1 MAVEFPFP
9 FELFVIGPLLIGGAA
24 LLAKLAP
31 ALIRSLRQRSYDQ
44 HAVGEMARWVL
55 RVDPQAAREADAS
68 RRLIAGLHPGIRRG
82 LSAWAVGW
90 PQVCLDVTWSG
101 RAASWEIRAPRQL
114 AGMVE
119 AAVSAAYPEA
129 ELRPVAIN
137 DPGRPAQWLAL
148 SGTAPDRAAGQR
160 AASSITPALVELLAR
175 LRGRHAARW
184 TIRLRPL
191 TIANELASGSGVPSL
206 GASVLAAMFNQPM
219 PRPSA
224 ESRPITTEPSVRFAA
239 TVELEA
245 WSVPPAVARPWLFD
259 AMGLVGVLRAT
270 GWRVTGRI
278 GGPPRSLIVDPDAIA
293 ELWSPPARSDEA
305 RAVEVLHSR
314 LLPAPARLL
323 AGERPIGRHG
333 EDIVYLPSEVFL
345 RHAAFIGG
353 TGSGKSTQLVALAA
367 DDLAAG
373 RGFTFLDPHGDAVER
388 LLDAVP
394 REHIERVH
402 LIRLAE
408 REAPRGFNFLELDG
422 ADPELVAVQ
431 FVDTLYDLYAK
442 YSGPKQTHYLRMALL
457 TLLAREPE
465 ADGPWTV
472 VDLYQLLV
480 NRDVRRRFTADL
492 ADEVLRDFWQH
503 EWPLDSPRAREQSV
517 EAVLNKLGGF
527 IAYPT
532 IRDIVGA
539 RHSTIRPRAVM
550 DSGEVLLV
558 DLSRVGRDHAR
569 LFGSMLIGRY
579 YIDAM
584 ARQGTAAGSRTP
596 HQLYVDEVHN
606 FDTSSLR
613 GILTETRK
621 FALGLTLATQ
631 YVRRLQP
638 ELADALRSNVA
649 TLGLLQPAQTDVAD
663 LADLFAPLTARD
675 LLNLPRFR
683 MALRSQVD
691 GERLV
696 ITPEVLR
703 QPAALGSTDA
713 VRRSSDARDARW
725 RA

>member
-1 MAVEFPFP
+1 MAVELPIP
-9 FELFVIGPLLIGGAA
+9 FELLLIGPALLGGWLLLTKVGPALLGAA
-24 LLAKLAP
+24 
-31 ALIRSLRQRSYDQ
+31 RQRAYDERV
-44 HAVGEMARWVL
+44 AGEMARWVL
-55 RVDPQAAREADAS
+55 RVDPQAARDPDAP
-68 RRLIAGLHPGIRRG
+68 RRLIASLHPGIRRG
-82 LSAWAVGW
+82 LSGWAVGW
-90 PQVCLDVTWSG
+90 PQVSLDVMWSG
-101 RAASWEIRAPRQL
+101 HAATWEIRAPRQL
-114 AGMVE
+114 AGMIE
-119 AAVSAAYPEA
+119 AATSAAYPEA
-129 ELRPVAIN
+129 ELQTLATD
-137 DPGRPAQWLAL
+137 DPGRPAHWLAL
-148 SGTAPDRAAGQR
+148 SGSAPERARGRR
-160 AASSITPALVELLAR
+160 ASWPVTPALVELLAR
-175 LRGRHAARW
+175 FRGRHPARW

-191 TIANELASGSGVPSL
+191 PIGSEVDAARGRSSL
-206 GASVLAAMFNQPM
+206 GASVVAALFNQPM
-219 PRPSA
+219 SHRVDDGRPM
-224 ESRPITTEPSVRFAA
+224 TTEPTIRFAA
-239 TVELEA
+239 TVELET
-245 WSVPPAVARPWLFD
+245 WSSFAVARPWLFN
-259 AMGLVGVLRAT
+259 AMGMVGLLRAN
-270 GWRVTGRI
+270 GWRVTAKIDGRS
-278 GGPPRSLIVDPDAIA
+278 RSLIADPDAIA

-323 AGERPIGRHG
+323 TGERPIGRDG
-333 EDIVYLPSEVFL
+333 GQNVYLPDEVFQ

-353 TGSGKSTQLVALAA
+353 TGSGKSTQMVGLAA

-394 REHIERVH
+394 PEHVERVH
-402 LIRLAE
+402 VIRLAE

-431 FVDTLYDLYAK
+431 FVDTLYDLYTR

-465 ADGPWTV
+465 AGGPWTV

-492 ADEVLRDFWQH
+492 RDEVLRDFWQH

-550 DSGEVLLV
+550 DAGEVLLV

-584 ARQGTAAGSRTP
+584 ARQGTPTARRTP

-621 FALGLTLATQ
+621 FHLGLTLATQ

-638 ELADALRSNVA
+638 ELAEALRSNVA
-649 TLGLLQPAQTDVAD
+649 TLGLLQPAQADVAD

-696 ITPEVLR
+696 ITPEVLLHGGS
-703 QPAALGSTDA
+703 LGSA
-713 VRRSSDARDARW
+713 EVVRRSSDIRDRRW

>member
-9 FELFVIGPLLIGGAA
+9 LELFLIGPALLGGAFV
-24 LLAKLAP
+24 LAKVGP
-31 ALIRSLRQRSYDQ
+31 ALIGAVRQRAYDDG
-44 HAVGEMARWVL
+44 AVREMACWIL
-55 RVDPQAAREADAS
+55 RVDPQMARDRAASGRF
-68 RRLIAGLHPGIRRG
+68 IAALHPGVRRG

-90 PQVCLDVTWSG
+90 PHLSLAVMWSG
-101 RAASWEIRAPRQL
+101 RAATWEIRAPRQL
-114 AGMVE
+114 SRLVE
-119 AAVSAAYPEA
+119 AAASAIYPEA
-129 ELRPVAIN
+129 ELQPV
-137 DPGRPAQWLAL
+137 PAQDLGPPNVTLAL
-148 SGTAPDRAAGQR
+148 SGSPPEVAGTAPV
-160 AASSITPALVELLAR
+160 TPALVELLAR
-175 LRGRHAARW
+175 LPANRLARW
-184 TIRLRPL
+184 TIRLRPMPV
-191 TIANELASGSGVPSL
+191 SDRSPGSNGIPSL
-206 GASVLAAMFNQPM
+206 GSAVVAALFNQPM
-219 PRPSA
+219 TRSSEVRSSSGDGPPA
-224 ESRPITTEPSVRFAA
+224 VRFAA
-239 TVELEA
+239 TVLLET
-245 WSVPPAVARPWLFD
+245 WSEPAVARPWLFD
-259 AMGLVGVLRAT
+259 AMSLVGLLRAD
-270 GWRVTGRI
+270 GWRVKARI
-278 GGPPRSLIVDPDAIA
+278 GGPGRPIIAGPDAIA
-293 ELWSPPARSDEA
+293 QLWSAPAHSDEA

-314 LLPAPARLL
+314 QLPAPAGLL
-323 AGERPIGRHG
+323 SGERPIGRQG
-333 EDIVYLPSEVFL
+333 ERIVHLPNEVFL

-353 TGSGKSTQLVALAA
+353 TGSGKSTQLMALAA

-394 REHIERVH
+394 DEHVERVH

-408 REAPRGFNFLELDG
+408 RESPRGFNFLELGG

-492 ADEVLRDFWQH
+492 SDEVLRDFWQH

-550 DSGEVLLV
+550 DAGEVLLV

-584 ARQGTAAGSRTP
+584 ARQGVPTARRTP

-621 FALGLTLATQ
+621 FHLGLTLATQ

-638 ELADALRSNVA
+638 ELAEALRSNVA
-649 TLGLLQPAQTDVAD
+649 TLGLLQPAPADVD
-663 LADLFAPLTARD
+663 ELAGLFAPLTARD

-703 QPAALGSTDA
+703 EPAPLGSTDA
-713 VRRSSDARDARW
+713 VRRSTDARDGRW

>member
-9 FELFVIGPLLIGGAA
+9 FELFLIGPALFGGAL
-24 LLAKLAP
+24 LLAKVGP
-31 ALIRSLRQRSYDQ
+31 ALIGAARQRAYDDR
-44 HAVGEMARWVL
+44 ATREMVRWIL
-55 RVDPQAAREADAS
+55 RVDPQMARDRAAPGRF
-68 RRLIAGLHPGIRRG
+68 IAALHPGVRRG

-90 PQVCLDVTWSG
+90 PQLNLEVMWSG
-101 RAASWEIRAPRQL
+101 RAATWEIRAPRQL
-114 AGMVE
+114 SRLVE
-119 AAVSAAYPEA
+119 AAASATYPEA
-129 ELRPVAIN
+129 ELQPV
-137 DPGRPAQWLAL
+137 PAHDLGPPNMTLAL
-148 SGTAPDRAAGQR
+148 SGSPPEVSGTAPV
-160 AASSITPALVELLAR
+160 TPALVELLAQLPVNR
-175 LRGRHAARW
+175 LARW
-184 TIRLRPL
+184 SIHLRAMPL
-191 TIANELASGSGVPSL
+191 NDRSPGPRGVPSL
-206 GASVLAAMFNQPM
+206 GSAVVAALFNQPIARPSES
-219 PRPSA
+219 PRPLEDSPA
-224 ESRPITTEPSVRFAA
+224 VRFAT
-239 TVELEA
+239 TVLLET
-245 WSVPPAVARPWLFD
+245 WSEPAVARPWLFD
-259 AMGLVGVLRAT
+259 AMGLVGLLRAD
-270 GWRVTGRI
+270 GWRVKAEI
-278 GGPPRSLIVDPDAIA
+278 GGHPRPIIAGPDAIA
-293 ELWSPPARSDEA
+293 QLWSAPGHADEA

-314 LLPAPARLL
+314 QLPAPAGLL
-323 AGERPIGRHG
+323 YGERPIGRQG
-333 EDIVYLPSEVFL
+333 ERVVHLPNEVFL

-353 TGSGKSTQLVALAA
+353 TGSGKSTQLMALAA

-394 REHIERVH
+394 DEHVERVH

-408 REAPRGFNFLELDG
+408 RESPRGFNFLELGG

-492 ADEVLRDFWQH
+492 SDEVLRDFWQH

-550 DSGEVLLV
+550 DAGEVLLV

-584 ARQGTAAGSRTP
+584 ARQGTPTARRTP

-621 FALGLTLATQ
+621 FHLGLTLATQ

-638 ELADALRSNVA
+638 ELAEALRSNVA
-649 TLGLLQPAQTDVAD
+649 TLGLLQPAPADVD
-663 LADLFAPLTARD
+663 ELAGLFAPLTARD

-683 MALRSQVD
+683 MALRSR
-691 GERLV
+691 GRRRAAGHHAR
-696 ITPEVLR
+696 VLHE
-703 QPAALGSTDA
+703 PASLGSTDA
-713 VRRSSDARDARW
+713 VRRSSDARDGRW

>member
-9 FELFVIGPLLIGGAA
+9 VELLLIGPALLGGAFV
-24 LLAKLAP
+24 LAKLGL
-31 ALIRSLRQRSYDQ
+31 ALVGAARQRAYDNG
-44 HAVGEMARWVL
+44 AMREMARWVL
-55 RVDPQAAREADAS
+55 RVDPQMARDRGAAGRF
-68 RRLIAGLHPGIRRG
+68 IAALHPGVRRG

-90 PQVCLDVTWSG
+90 PQLSLEVMWYG
-101 RAASWEIRAPRQL
+101 RAAMWEIRAPRQL
-114 AGMVE
+114 SRLVE
-119 AAVSAAYPEA
+119 AAASTIYPEA
-129 ELRPVAIN
+129 ELQPV
-137 DPGRPAQWLAL
+137 PAQDLGPPNMTLAL
-148 SGTAPDRAAGQR
+148 SGSPPEVAGS
-160 AASSITPALVELLAR
+160 ATVTSALVELLAR
-175 LRGRHAARW
+175 LPANRLARW
-184 TIRLRPL
+184 TIQLRPMPVSDRSS
-191 TIANELASGSGVPSL
+191 ASNAAPSL
-206 GASVLAAMFNQPM
+206 AWALVAALLNQPTT
-219 PRPSA
+219 RSA
-224 ESRPITTEPSVRFAA
+224 EAHSSPEDAPAVRFAA
-239 TVELEA
+239 TVLLET
-245 WSVPPAVARPWLFD
+245 WSEPAVARAWLFD
-259 AMGLVGVLRAT
+259 AMSLVALLRAD
-270 GWRVTGRI
+270 GWRVQARI
-278 GGPPRSLIVDPDAIA
+278 GGHPRPIITNPDAIA
-293 ELWSPPARSDEA
+293 QLWSAPAGADEA

-314 LLPAPARLL
+314 QLPVPAALLS
-323 AGERPIGRHG
+323 GERPIGRQG
-333 EDIVYLPSEVFL
+333 QRVVYLPNEVFL

-394 REHIERVH
+394 DEHVERVH

-408 REAPRGFNFLELDG
+408 RESPRGFNFLELGG

-465 ADGPWTV
+465 AEGPWTV

-539 RHSTIRPRAVM
+539 RHSTIRPRAMM
-550 DSGEVLLV
+550 DAGEVLLV

-584 ARQGTAAGSRTP
+584 ARQGTPPARRTP

-638 ELADALRSNVA
+638 ELAEALRSNVA
-649 TLGLLQPAQTDVAD
+649 TLGLLQPAPADVD
-663 LADLFAPLTARD
+663 ELAGLFAPLSPRD

-683 MALRSQVD
+683 MALRSQIG

-703 QPAALGSTDA
+703 EPASLGSTDA
-713 VRRSSDARDARW
+713 VRRSSDARDGRW

>member
-1 MAVEFPFP
+1 MAVEFPLSL
-9 FELFVIGPLLIGGAA
+9 ELLLIGPLLIGGPL
-24 LLAKLAP
+24 LLAKIGP
-31 ALIRSLRQRSYDQ
+31 ALIGALRQRAYDDR
-44 HAVGEMARWVL
+44 AGREIARWIL
-55 RVDPQAAREADAS
+55 RVDPQAARDADAP
-68 RRLIAGLHPGIRRG
+68 RRLIAGLHPGVRRG
-82 LSAWAVGW
+82 LSVWAVGW
-90 PQVCLDVTWSG
+90 PQIHLDVMWSG
-101 RAASWEIRAPRQL
+101 SSATWEIRAPCQL
-114 AGMVE
+114 RGMVQ
-119 AAVSAAYPEA
+119 AAVRAAYPEA
-129 ELRPVAIN
+129 ELQPVATV
-137 DPGRPAQWLAL
+137 DHGQPAQWLAL
-148 SGTAPDRAAGQR
+148 SGSAPDRGSAHR
-160 AASSITPALVELLAR
+160 VPMPITPALVEMLASNR
-175 LRGRHAARW
+175 ERHLARW

-191 TIANELASGSGVPSL
+191 PIASNSTADGRVPSL
-206 GASVLAAMFNQPM
+206 GASVVAATFNQPM
-219 PRPSA
+219 PRLADRNRPVNTESA
-224 ESRPITTEPSVRFAA
+224 VRFAA
-239 TVELEA
+239 SVELQA
-245 WSVPPAVARPWLFD
+245 WSTPAVTRRWLFD
-259 AMGLVGVLRAT
+259 AMGLVGLLRAN
-270 GWRVTGRI
+270 GWRVTGTI
-278 GGPPRSLIVDPDAIA
+278 GGHPRPVVAEPEAVA
-293 ELWSPPARSDEA
+293 ELWSPPTRDDES
-305 RAVEVLHSR
+305 RAVEILHSR
-314 LLPAPARLL
+314 LLPAPAVLRS
-323 AGERPIGRHG
+323 GERPIGRHG
-333 EDIVYLPSEVFL
+333 DQTVYLPAEMFL

-394 REHIERVH
+394 AEHVDRVH

-457 TLLAREPE
+457 TLLARQPE

-550 DSGEVLLV
+550 DAGEVLLV

-584 ARQGTAAGSRTP
+584 ARQGTTTGTRTP

-621 FALGLTLATQ
+621 FHLGLTLATQ

-638 ELADALRSNVA
+638 ELAEALRSNVA
-649 TLGLLQPAQTDVAD
+649 TIGLLQPSPADVADVAD
-663 LADLFAPLTARD
+663 LFEPLTRRD

-683 MALRSQVD
+683 MALRSEVG

-696 ITPEVLR
+696 ITPDVLPG
-703 QPAALGSTDA
+703 PASLGSTGS
-713 VRRSSDARDARW
+713 VRRGSDARDGRW

>member
-9 FELFVIGPLLIGGAA
+9 VELLLIGPALLGAA
-24 LLAKLAP
+24 FVLAKVGP
-31 ALIRSLRQRSYDQ
+31 ALIGAVRQRAYDDG
-44 HAVGEMARWVL
+44 AMREMGRWIL
-55 RVDPQAAREADAS
+55 RVDPQMARDRAAPGRF
-68 RRLIAGLHPGIRRG
+68 IAALHPGVRRG

-90 PQVCLDVTWSG
+90 PHLSLEVMWSG
-101 RAASWEIRAPRQL
+101 RAATWEIRAPRQL
-114 AGMVE
+114 SRMVE
-119 AAVSAAYPEA
+119 TAASAIYPEA
-129 ELRPVAIN
+129 ELQPVAAPDLGPPN
-137 DPGRPAQWLAL
+137 MTLAL
-148 SGTAPDRAAGQR
+148 SGSPPDVPGTAPV
-160 AASSITPALVELLAR
+160 TPALVELLAR
-175 LRGRHAARW
+175 LPANRLARW
-184 TIRLRPL
+184 TIRLRPMPVSDRS
-191 TIANELASGSGVPSL
+191 AGSNAIPSL
-206 GASVLAAMFNQPM
+206 GSAVVAALFNQPM
-219 PRPSA
+219 TRSA
-224 ESRPITTEPSVRFAA
+224 EVRSSSEDGPAVRFAA
-239 TVELEA
+239 TVLLET
-245 WSVPPAVARPWLFD
+245 WSEPAVARPWLFD
-259 AMGLVGVLRAT
+259 AMSLVGLLRAD
-270 GWRVTGRI
+270 GWRVQARI
-278 GGPPRSLIVDPDAIA
+278 GGPGRPIVAGPDAIA

-333 EDIVYLPSEVFL
+333 EDIVYLPNEVFL

-353 TGSGKSTQLVALAA
+353 TGSGKSTQLMALAA

-394 REHIERVH
+394 DEHVERVH

-408 REAPRGFNFLELDG
+408 RESPRGFNFLELGG

-492 ADEVLRDFWQH
+492 SDEVLRDFWQH

-532 IRDIVGA
+532 IRDIVAA

-550 DSGEVLLV
+550 DAGEVLLV

-584 ARQGTAAGSRTP
+584 ARQGTPTARRTP

-638 ELADALRSNVA
+638 ELAEALRSNVA
-649 TLGLLQPAQTDVAD
+649 TLGLLQPAPADVD
-663 LADLFAPLTARD
+663 ELAGLFAPLTARD

-683 MALRSQVD
+683 MALRSQVG

-696 ITPEVLR
+696 ITPDVLHE
-703 QPAALGSTDA
+703 PASLGSTDA
-713 VRRSSDARDARW
+713 VRRSSDARDGRW

>member
-9 FELFVIGPLLIGGAA
+9 FELFIFGPLLIGGAL
-24 LLAKLAP
+24 LLARVAP
-31 ALIRSLRQRSYDQ
+31 AVIRSGRQRAYDQ
-44 HAVGEMARWVL
+44 RAVGEMARWVL
-55 RVDPQAAREADAS
+55 RVDPQAARDADAA
-68 RRLIAGLHPGIRRG
+68 RRLIAGLHPGVRRG

-101 RAASWEIRAPRQL
+101 RAATWEIRAPRQL
-114 AGMVE
+114 AGMVT

-129 ELRPVAIN
+129 ELQPVAVD
-137 DPGRPAQWLAL
+137 DPGRPSQWLIL
-148 SGTAPDRAAGQR
+148 SGTAPDRVAGR
-160 AASSITPALVELLAR
+160 HASPITPALVELLAR
-175 LRGRHAARW
+175 LHARHRARW

-191 TIANELASGSGVPSL
+191 PIGSQPTSGSAVPSL

-219 PRPSA
+219 QRPTV
-224 ESRPITTEPSVRFAA
+224 ESRSVNSEPAVRFAA
-239 TVELEA
+239 NVELGA
-245 WSVPPAVARPWLFD
+245 WTAADVARPWLFD
-259 AMGLVGVLRAT
+259 AMGLVGLLRAN
-270 GWRVTGRI
+270 GWRVSGKI
-278 GGPPRSLIVDPDAIA
+278 GGPPRSMSANSDAIA
-293 ELWSPPARSDEA
+293 ELWSPPARGDET

-314 LLPAPARLL
+314 LLPAPAGLL
-323 AGERPIGRHG
+323 SGERPIGRHG
-333 EDIVYLPSEVFL
+333 EQTVYLPSEVFL

-353 TGSGKSTQLVALAA
+353 TGSGKSTQMVALAA

-373 RGFTFLDPHGDAVER
+373 RGFTLLDPHGDAVER

-394 REHIERVH
+394 DEHTERVH

-408 REAPRGFNFLELDG
+408 RTAPRGFNFLELDG

-532 IRDIVGA
+532 IRDIVAA

-621 FALGLTLATQ
+621 FGLGLTIATQ
-631 YVRRLQP
+631 YVRRMQP
-638 ELADALRSNVA
+638 ELAEALRSNVA
-649 TLGLLQPAQTDVAD
+649 TLGLLQPAQSDVTD

-683 MALRSQVD
+683 MALRSQV
-691 GERLV
+691 GGQSLV
-696 ITPEVLR
+696 ITPDVLR
-703 QPAALGSTDA
+703 QPASLGSTAA
-713 VRRSSDARDARW
+713 VRHSSDVRDGRW

>member
-9 FELFVIGPLLIGGAA
+9 FELFIIGPLLIGGAL

-31 ALIRSLRQRSYDQ
+31 ALIRSLRQRAYDQ
-44 HAVGEMARWVL
+44 RAAGEMARWVL
-55 RVDPQAAREADAS
+55 RVDPQAARDADAPH
-68 RRLIAGLHPGIRRG
+68 RLIAGLHPGIRRG

-90 PQVCLDVTWSG
+90 PQVWLDVSWSG

-114 AGMVE
+114 AGMVT

-129 ELRPVAIN
+129 ELRPVAMD
-137 DPGRPAQWLAL
+137 DPGRPTQWLAL
-148 SGTAPDRAAGQR
+148 CGTAPDRVQGQR
-160 AASSITPALVELLAR
+160 ATSSITPALVELLAR
-175 LRGRHAARW
+175 LRARHTARW
-184 TIRLRPL
+184 SIRLRPL
-191 TIANELASGSGVPSL
+191 PIGNELASGSGIPSL
-206 GASVLAAMFNQPM
+206 GASVLAAMFNQRM
-219 PRPSA
+219 PRPTDERHTIS
-224 ESRPITTEPSVRFAA
+224 TEPAVRFAA
-239 TVELEA
+239 SVELQA
-245 WSVPPAVARPWLFD
+245 WSVPAVARPWLFD
-259 AMGLVGVLRAT
+259 AMGLVGVLRAS

-278 GGPPRSLIVDPDAIA
+278 DGPPRSLIVGPDAIA
-293 ELWSPPARSDEA
+293 ELWSPPARNDEA

-314 LLPAPARLL
+314 LLPAPTGLL

-353 TGSGKSTQLVALAA
+353 TGSGKSTQLMALAA
-367 DDLAAG
+367 DDLATG

-394 REHIERVH
+394 DEHVERVH

-422 ADPELVAVQ
+422 ADAELVAVQ

-492 ADEVLRDFWQH
+492 SDEVLRDFWQH

-550 DSGEVLLV
+550 DAGEVLLV

-584 ARQGTAAGSRTP
+584 ARQGTPAARRTP

-621 FALGLTLATQ
+621 FHLGLTIATQ

-649 TLGLLQPAQTDVAD
+649 TLGLLQPAQSDVAD
-663 LADLFAPLTARD
+663 LADLFAPLSARD

-703 QPAALGSTDA
+703 QPAALGSTAA